1 MPPPSPPSKFHLT
14 LLIHAH
20 QPCGNFDHVFASCY
34 EKSYQPFV
42 DLLEKYPYIHAAL
55 HYSGPLLQWLEMNRP
70 EYFEKLRSLV
80 QRGQI
85 EMVGGG
91 FYEPILV
98 SIPPQDQK
106 EQITRLAD
114 YLEHHF
120 GQRPKGA
127 WLAERVW
134 EPQLPSALHN
144 AGVGYTLLDD
154 IHFHS
159 AGFESAELF
168 TTYLAEDAGKI
179 VAIFPGQK
187 KLRYLLPFGGVDEA
201 IAWLR
206 EAASAHPGG
215 VAAMGDDMEKFGV
228 WPETHKHC
236 YIDGWLDNFFTAI
249 AKNSDWL
256 QLSTPSE
263 YLAHHHSHGRADLP
277 TASYTEMMEWVLP
290 TDVRLRYQGL
300 LKEFSHRP
308 EVITFLRGG
317 PWRAFF
323 RKYSESNL
331 LNKKMLRVSSR
342 LASAPQRRSSSVA
355 AHELLEAR
363 DCLLRAQCND
373 AYWHGVFGG
382 LYAPHLR
389 TELWRNLVRAEAIA
403 DRHTPGATMARVE
416 TLDYDADGAPE
427 LLFTS
432 PESQTLLKPS
442 DGATVAF
449 FDFRSAGATLI
460 NSITRRHEAYHARVR
475 QAANQPVGHVA
486 SIHDQTRVKEVGLD
500 RFLRYDRWPRHSF
513 RVLLFDPAK
522 THANYETL
530 ELDEDAGFA
539 AGAFLAKSS
548 SPHDAE
554 FVRESPISLLT
565 KDGAASPNFI
575 LTKRFSFGP
584 APHGCELSCEVTLK
598 LAHSSHASETSD
610 ASSPANFAP
619 GQSLA
624 IGIESVINFLAPD
637 ADDRFFESQPH
648 KSNSHESLGHESR
661 THRSNF
667 REVQVLESS
676 AVVVAAR
683 KEFLR
688 FSGELPAPTLR
699 IEDGWQK
706 VRITLTAPNAQSF
719 WIAPIETV
727 SESEE
732 GFERVYQGSQILP
745 VWLLNLSDAK
755 SWTTRLTWR
764 LEHL

>member
-1 MPPPSPPSKFHLT
+1 MPPSSISPKFHLT

-20 QPCGNFDHVFASCY
+20 QPGGNFDHVFANCY

-42 DLLEKYPYIHAAL
+42 ALLEKHPRIHAAL
-55 HYSGPLLQWLEMNRP
+55 HYSGPLLQWLEKNRP
-70 EYFEKLRSLV
+70 AYFDTLRSLV

-98 SIPPQDQK
+98 SIPPQDQQ
-106 EQITRLAD
+106 EQLTRLAD

-134 EPQLPSALHN
+134 EPQLPSALHH

-159 AGFESAELF
+159 AGFDPEELF
-168 TTYLAEDAGKI
+168 ATYLAEDHGKT
-179 VAIFPGQK
+179 VALFPGQK
-187 KLRYLLPFGGVDEA
+187 KLRYLLPFGGVEES

-206 EAASAHPGG
+206 EAANSHPGG
-215 VAAMGDDMEKFGV
+215 IAAMGDDMEKFGV
-228 WPETHKHC
+228 WPETFKHC
-236 YIDGWLDNFFTAI
+236 YTDGWLDNFFTALE
-249 AKNSDWL
+249 KNSEWL

-263 YLAHHHSHGRADLP
+263 YLAHHHPQGRADLP
-277 TASYTEMMEWVLP
+277 AASYTEMMEWVLP
-290 TDVRLRYQGL
+290 TDVRLRYQAL
-300 LKEFSHRP
+300 LKEFSQRS
-308 EVITFLRGG
+308 EVIAFLRGG

-342 LASAPQRRSSSVA
+342 LAETPSRRANTA
-355 AHELLEAR
+355 AAQELLEAR

-389 TELWRNLVRAEAIA
+389 TELWRNLIRAEVLA
-403 DRHTPGATMARVE
+403 DRHTPGATMARIE
-416 TLDYDADGAPE
+416 SLDYDADGAPE

-432 PESQTLLKPS
+432 PESQTLIKPS

-449 FDFRSAGATLI
+449 CDFRPASSTLI

-475 QAANQPVGHVA
+475 QAAQQPVGQVA
-486 SIHDQTRVKEVGLD
+486 SIHEQTRVKEAGLEKL
-500 RFLRYDRWPRHSF
+500 LRYDRWPRHSF
-513 RVLLFDPAK
+513 RVLFFDPAK
-522 THANYETL
+522 THVDYEHL
-530 ELDEDAGFA
+530 ELHEDAGFA
-539 AGAFLAKSS
+539 AGTFTVKSS

-554 FVRESPISLLT
+554 LFREAPIALLHKSASPAS
-565 KDGAASPNFI
+565 APASPNFL

-584 APHGCELSCEVTLK
+584 APHGCELSCDVTLIRVTPG
-598 LAHSSHASETSD
+598 LSASD
-610 ASSPANFAP
+610 ARLTDPPSHDR
-619 GQSLA
+619 LA

-637 ADDRFFESQPH
+637 ADDRFFESH
-648 KSNSHESLGHESR
+648 SNETNGHGKTIR
-661 THRSNF
+661 
-667 REVQVLESS
+667 REP
-676 AVVVAAR
+676 
-683 KEFLR
+683 LR
-688 FSGELPAPTLR
+688 FSGVLPSPSIR
-699 IEDGWQK
+699 IEDHWQK
-706 VRITLTAPNAQSF
+706 VRVTLTAPHAESF

-732 GFERVYQGSQILP
+732 GFERVYQGSQILS
-745 VWLLNLSDAK
+745 VWHLNLATEK
-755 SWTTRLTWR
+755 SWTARLTWR